1 MVAPVRPGL
10 FAHVVRETKKAAR
23 LTQCSVPVA
32 AFFCVAGTRTA
43 NTRVVN
49 SKDGPVMDTRS
60 DTIVRTL
67 SGERFTP
74 FAVARKLN
82 ARVLL
87 ESATFQNGRERYSLV
102 MVDEAF
108 RVFET
113 GDGIFLSD
121 DRGRWRVKSRARD
134 ILDVLRYIAD
144 QHEPMQGGIP
154 FPAGGVGYLSYEF
167 SAKCDTIRLSD
178 RPDPL
183 GLPLASF
190 MFGHVFIVFDHYTDE
205 LHLIG
210 VNYREHEVD
219 LQTVVD
225 DVAERILDDDYGHM
239 SLDDGHY
246 HAEVGKNPQEKE
258 RFKDGVA
265 VLKDEIVAGNLLQAV
280 LSRRVEAVTEL
291 PALEAYRRL
300 RTANPAPYLFFLD
313 YGESQLFGAS
323 PEVHVKVRGGEVQI
337 RPIAGTRRRGAT
349 DAEDRALEAELLA
362 DEKELAEHRM
372 LVDLAR
378 NDIGRVCS
386 EVHLTDLLTIERY
399 SRVMHIVSE
408 ARGTLRQGAD
418 GIHALRATFPAGT
431 VSGAPKIRAIETLD
445 AIEPHRRGFYA
456 GVVGYIEP
464 GGNLDTCIAIRCAMK
479 TGNTMVLQA
488 GAGVVYDSTPER
500 EYEETQEKLS
510 ALARAIGLEV

>member
-1 MVAPVRPGL
+1 
-10 FAHVVRETKKAAR
+10 
-23 LTQCSVPVA
+23 
-32 AFFCVAGTRTA
+32 
-43 NTRVVN
+43 
-49 SKDGPVMDTRS
+49 MDTRS
-60 DTIVRTL
+60 DTITRTL

-74 FAVARKLN
+74 FALARKLN

-87 ESATFQNGRERYSLV
+87 ESATFRNGRERYSLI

-113 GDGIFLSD
+113 DRGIFLED
-121 DRGRWRVKSRARD
+121 ETRRWRVKSRARD

-144 QHEPMQGGIP
+144 QHEPMQGGVP
-154 FPAGGVGYLSYEF
+154 FPAGGIGYLSYEF
-167 SAKCDTIRLSD
+167 SAKCDTIRLAD
-178 RPDPL
+178 RLDPL
-183 GLPLASF
+183 GNPLASF
-190 MFGHVFIVFDHYTDE
+190 MFGHVFIIFDHYTDE

-210 VNYREHEVD
+210 VNYAEHEVD
-219 LQTVVD
+219 LSEAVD
-225 DVAERILDDDYGHM
+225 RVAERILDGDYGHLT
-239 SLDDGHY
+239 LDDGHY
-246 HAEVGKNPQEKE
+246 EAKVGTDPREKA
-258 RFKDGVA
+258 RFIDGVA
-265 VLKDEIVAGNLLQAV
+265 TLKDEIVAGNLLQAV
-280 LSRRVEAVTEL
+280 LSRRVEAVTGL

-313 YGESQLFGAS
+313 YGETQLFGAS

-349 DAEDRALEAELLA
+349 DAEDKALEEELLS

-386 EVHLTDLLTIERY
+386 SVRLTELLTIERY

-408 ARGTLRQGAD
+408 ARGTLKPGAD

-456 GVVGYIEP
+456 GVVGYVEP

-479 TGNTMVLQA
+479 KGKTMVLQA